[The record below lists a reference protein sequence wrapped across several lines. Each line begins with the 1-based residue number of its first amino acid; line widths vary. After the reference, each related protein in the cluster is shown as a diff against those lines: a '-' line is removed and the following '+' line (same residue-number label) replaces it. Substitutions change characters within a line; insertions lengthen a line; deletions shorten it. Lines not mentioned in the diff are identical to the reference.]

1 MKTDM
6 SSKDAANRKPRFEHL
21 GRKLDENLGD
31 AAEKLEKESER
42 MIAYLNDEVVPAIR
56 HGSTRALRTAADQL
70 NRLAEYMDRNRR
82 RSD

>member
-1 MKTDM
+1 MSDMK
-6 SSKDAANRKPRFEHL
+6 SNEANRKPRFENL
-21 GRKLDENLGD
+21 GRKLDQNFGE
-31 AAEKLEKESER
+31 AADKMERESER

-56 HGSTRALRTAADQL
+56 QGSTKALRTAAEQL